1 MTYKMF
7 SLRLL
12 HILNDFVTI
21 YFEFGHMTR
30 SNFKKEKFEGRIFRK
45 QGRSSNLNRGKYI
58 FALGVDKI
66 GQLGGVP
73 SLILFLLPVYCELV
87 AFLNM

>member
-30 SNFKKEKFEGRIFRK
+30 SNLKKKNSKAGF
-45 QGRSSNLNRGKYI
+45 SANRGGVVKYI

-73 SLILFLLPVYCELV
+73 SLFLFLLPVYYVSLWLSSTCDL
-87 AFLNM
+87 